1 MAKITKVRAGA
12 PTPGLIKPIPG
23 PLPKGVI
30 DIGEKKQMDLNN
42 RKHVRGT
49 TTHGQRGVQG
59 FGRKVG

>member
-30 DIGEKKQMDLNN
+30 DIGIHTPFPPDGE
-42 RKHVRGT
+42 
-49 TTHGQRGVQG
+49 
-59 FGRKVG
+59 